1 VKKSASIAILTI
13 LLACGI
19 PLVGSAQEQSSD
31 VKSVRGTAIEETTP
45 APTTYKQNTTG
56 RFKRAYRQQPPMIP
70 HKISGYQ
77 IDLKVNKCMSCHDW
91 PNNVE
96 QGAPKISETHYFDRQ
111 GVALDHVARTRWFCT
126 QCHVPQSN
134 AAALVPN
141 SFKSALD
148 VD

>member
-13 LLACGI
+13 LLACSVSFFSG
-19 PLVGSAQEQSSD
+19 AQAQSSN

-45 APTTYKQNTTG
+45 APATHKQNTTG

-70 HKISGYQ
+70 HKIRGYQ

-96 QGAPKISETHYFDRQ
+96 QGAPKISETHYIDRQ

-126 QCHVPQSN
+126 QCHVPQVN
-134 AAALVPN
+134 ATELVPN